1 MSKKYP
7 GGFVTNLGTFG
18 NSVFFDG
25 TGDYLSVPTGTAL
38 SLTGDYTIEAWVY
51 VTAQPS
57 ASFSAIFSNG
67 DFPATAQVIL
77 ALNTS
82 GAGVAPNLYVSN
94 GSGWSINLVGSQQIN
109 LNTWTHVAV
118 TCSGSTFTLW
128 TNGVSSG
135 TATYS
140 GTRATPAATSVIGRL
155 YVSSDLYYVTGNIS
169 NLRVV
174 KGTALYTSAFPPP
187 NQLLNVPN
195 TSLLTCN
202 SPLIVDQSSS
212 ALAITVNGNTA
223 VSTFTPFPVFNPA
236 PTSFSPLTP
245 APGVWTLDQALQYTQ
260 QGVWPS
266 YAVNAI
272 EDVFSTYLYTG
283 NGSTQTITNSID
295 LSGKGGLVWIKC
307 RTTAFQ
313 HNLIDTVRGP
323 TNRLSSN
330 STGASSNDGGAPSFN
345 SNGFTVVA
353 NSAGYNN
360 SGDTF
365 ASWTFRKQPKFFDI
379 VTWTGTGATGA
390 ISHSHSL
397 GSEPGCIIIK
407 AVSTNEGHWYVY
419 HRSLGVAQVIA
430 LNLTNASS
438 SAASPDAWTV
448 SSTQFSVHTSQ
459 IGGNTNG
466 TTYVAY
472 LFAHDAGG
480 FGLTGTDNVISCVSF
495 TTDGSGNATVS
506 LGYEPQ
512 WLMVKASS
520 AVQSWYIEDNMRAFN
535 LTSRAIL
542 FPNLSNA
549 EATGASAYLAPNS
562 TGFAAVNGQLNASTT
577 YIYIAIRRGPMKVP
591 TTGTSV
597 FYPQTIAQAESKD
610 STNVPFPP
618 DLVNTFSR
626 NGTDRTSTYNL
637 FQFVDRLRGF
647 GNAPNNTFSGNG
659 GPALISSS
667 TAAEVSTSYVQL
679 KADSQN
685 ITSGSGWN
693 SASYG
698 NWIYYFMRR
707 APSFFDEVCYTG
719 DGTTPQNI
727 THNLS
732 VAPEMMI
739 IKCRS
744 NASTSWVCYHKG
756 VNGGVNP
763 QNYYMLLQ
771 SDQAQTALTTMFNDT
786 APTSSVFTVGAQ
798 GSVGLSGR
806 TQVAYLFAT
815 CAGVSKVGS
824 YTGTA
829 TTKQIDCGF
838 TAGARFVLIKR
849 TDSTGD
855 WYVWDTAR
863 GIVAGN
869 DSYLL
874 LNSTAA
880 EVTST
885 DYIDTYSAG
894 FEISS
899 TAPAAINAN
908 GGSFIFFAVA

>member
-1 MSKKYP
+1 
-7 GGFVTNLGTFG
+7 VALIR
-18 NSVFFDG
+18 
-25 TGDYLSVPTGTAL
+25 TAISLLKQAVQL
-38 SLTGDYTIEAWVY
+38 SLSW
-51 VTAQPS
+51 Q
-57 ASFSAIFSNG
+57 AIHNLRLKKMPLQG
-67 DFPATAQVIL
+67 
-77 ALNTS
+77 TS
-82 GAGVAPNLYVSN
+82 GAASQDAFVGNGVAV
-94 GSGWSINLVGSQQIN
+94 V
-109 LNTWTHVAV
+109 
-118 TCSGSTFTLW
+118 
-128 TNGVSSG
+128 
-135 TATYS
+135 
-140 GTRATPAATSVIGRL
+140 PA
-155 YVSSDLYYVTGNIS
+155 Y
-169 NLRVV
+169 
-174 KGTALYTSAFPPP
+174 
-187 NQLLNVPN
+187 
-195 TSLLTCN
+195 
-202 SPLIVDQSSS
+202 
-212 ALAITVNGNTA
+212 
-223 VSTFTPFPVFNPA
+223 
-236 PTSFSPLTP
+236 
-245 APGVWTLDQALQYTQ
+245 
-260 QGVWPS
+260 
-266 YAVNAI
+266 I
-272 EDVFSTYLYTG
+272 EEVFSCFLYTG
-283 NGSTQTITNSID
+283 NGSTQTITNGID
-295 LSGKGGLVWIKC
+295 LSTKGGLVWVKNRDISPGYDHVIYDTA
-307 RTTAFQ
+307 RGTGTTKALYTDTTNAEGAFPDYQ
-313 HNLIDTVRGP
+313 NLT
-323 TNRLSSN
+323 
-330 STGASSNDGGAPSFN
+330 AFN
-345 SNGFTVVA
+345 SNGFSVGTTVNAA
-353 NSAGYNN
+353 NLLNTNKGK
-360 SGDTF
+360 F
-365 ASWTFRKQPKFFDI
+365 VSWTFRKQPKFFDI

-899 TAPAAINAN
+899 TAPAAINAS
-908 GGSFIFFAVA
+908 GGTYIFLAIA